1 MAIKVTIQNLIN
13 SLIRSN
19 PSLIDKTEHADVE
32 DALLLNSYG
41 NIINETRTTT
51 SHTSRITTPNG
62 VKTNITYN
70 IFIVKQG
77 RLVTIKGIV
86 FNNTDSII
94 SENETNDFIFEIVDY
109 EYLPSAAIQA
119 IGGVPTLCATTSGDT
134 VKMYFYNDK
143 LIVDSLGAGG
153 IVYLNIEYLTEN

>member
-41 NIINETRTTT
+41 NIIYETRTTT
-51 SHTSRITTPNG
+51 SHTSRITNPNLL
-62 VKTNITYN
+62 KTDITYN
-70 IFIVKQG
+70 VYIVKQG

-94 SENETNDFIFEIVDY
+94 SDNETNDFIFEIVDS
-109 EYLPSAAIQA
+109 EFFPDELS
-119 IGGVPTLCATTSGDT
+119 TTTKFPVVQGTYVRLSGTD
-134 VKMYFYNDK
+134 KKLYFNQ
-143 LIVDSLGAGG
+143 LGAGDL
-153 IVYLNIEYLTEN
+153 VTFNIQYFTQN

>member
-1 MAIKVTIQNLIN
+1 MATKVTIQNLIN

-41 NIINETRTTT
+41 NVTNETQLVNT
-51 SHTSRITTPNG
+51 ITTENASNPLLE
-62 VKTNITYN
+62 YN
-70 IFIVKQG
+70 VFFCKQG
-77 RLVTIKGIV
+77 RKVTIKGNLI
-86 FNNTDSII
+86 NNSSLII
-94 SENETNDFIFEIVDY
+94 CDEASHFFQIVDS

-119 IGGVPTLCATTSGDT
+119 IGGVPTLCATNLGEP

-143 LIVDSLGAGG
+143 LIVDSLGAYGE
-153 IVYLNIEYLTEN
+153 VYLNIEYLTEN

>member
-51 SHTSRITTPNG
+51 SHTSRITNPNLL
-62 VKTNITYN
+62 KTNITYN
-70 IFIVKQG
+70 AFIVKQG
-77 RLVTIKGIV
+77 RLVTIKGRVWNYTGAIV
-86 FNNTDSII
+86 SNSDI
-94 SENETNDFIFEIVDY
+94 NDFIFEIVDSEFFPDEFSTATFFPVAQGTFVQFY
-109 EYLPSAAIQA
+109 GTDKKLYFNQLGHGDLATFNIQ
-119 IGGVPTLCATTSGDT
+119 
-134 VKMYFYNDK
+134 YF
-143 LIVDSLGAGG
+143 
-153 IVYLNIEYLTEN
+153 TEN

>member
-51 SHTSRITTPNG
+51 SHTSRITNPNLL
-62 VKTNITYN
+62 KPNIIYN

-77 RLVTIKGIV
+77 RLVTIKGFILNQTGAIV
-86 FNNTDSII
+86 SNSDV
-94 SENETNDFIFEIVDY
+94 NDFIFEIVDS
-109 EYLPSAAIQA
+109 EYLPHELS
-119 IGGVPTLCATTSGDT
+119 TTTFFPVAQGTFVEINGS
-134 VKMYFYNDK
+134 DK
-143 LIVDSLGAGG
+143 KFFCNQLGAGNL
-153 IVYLNIEYLTEN
+153 VTFNIQYFTQN

>member
-41 NIINETRTTT
+41 NIINETQLVNT
-51 SHTSRITTPNG
+51 ITTENA
-62 VKTNITYN
+62 TNPLLQYN
-70 IFIVKQG
+70 VFFCKQG
-77 RLVTIKGIV
+77 RKVTIKGNLV
-86 FNNTDSII
+86 NNSAFKIGGEA
-94 SENETNDFIFEIVDY
+94 SHFFQIVDS

-119 IGGVPTLCATTSGDT
+119 IGGVPTLCATISGDP
-134 VKMYFYNDK
+134 VMIYLYNDK
-143 LIVDSLGAGG
+143 LFVYSLGAYGV
-153 IVYLNIEYLTEN
+153 VYLNIEYLTEN

>member
-51 SHTSRITTPNG
+51 SHTSRITNPNLLR
-62 VKTNITYN
+62 TNILYN

-77 RLVTIKGIV
+77 RLVTIKGFVSNQTGGIV
-86 FNNTDSII
+86 SNNYV
-94 SENETNDFIFEIVDY
+94 NDFIFEIVDY
-109 EYLPSAAIQA
+109 EYLPHELS
-119 IGGVPTLCATTSGDT
+119 TTTPFPVAQGT
-134 VKMYFYNDK
+134 FVKLNGSDKKFYCNQF
-143 LIVDSLGAGG
+143 GAGDL
-153 IVYLNIEYLTEN
+153 VMFNIQYFTQD

>member
-41 NIINETRTTT
+41 NIINETQLVNT
-51 SHTSRITTPNG
+51 ITTENASNPLLQ
-62 VKTNITYN
+62 YN
-70 IFIVKQG
+70 VFFCKQG
-77 RLVTIKGIV
+77 RKVTIKGLLV
-86 FNNTDSII
+86 NNSAFIIGNEDSH
-94 SENETNDFIFEIVDY
+94 FFQIVDS

-119 IGGVPTLCATTSGDT
+119 IGAPTLCVNGSGEP
-134 VKMYFYNDK
+134 VMIYLYNDK
-143 LIVDSLGAGG
+143 LFVYSLRANGV
-153 IVYLNIEYLTEN
+153 VYLDIEYLTEN